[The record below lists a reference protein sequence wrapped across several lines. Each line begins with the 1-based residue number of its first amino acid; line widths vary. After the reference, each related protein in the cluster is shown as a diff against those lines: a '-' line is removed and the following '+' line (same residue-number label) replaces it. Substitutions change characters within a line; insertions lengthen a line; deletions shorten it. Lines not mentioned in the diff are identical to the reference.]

1 MFSVP
6 VVMNKKVQKSMMA
19 KVTCSQRAA
28 SPSRSRKQY
37 FVGAVSALA
46 LNVALVVPV
55 GLVSSAIMAH
65 SAQAAVVSQ
74 IDVRGN
80 RGIDAQTVREN
91 LGISRGDNIS
101 GAHIDEATKRL
112 FGMGLFSDVS
122 IRQQGN
128 VLIVQ
133 LTEYEV
139 VNQVIFHGNKKIKDP
154 DLERVLSLK
163 SREGFDQTIRDA
175 YAYIGRNDVQVT
187 SNIVDLGQGRVNVV
201 FEIKEGKRT
210 KIGSIR
216 FEGNK
221 AFGNRRLRDVIATKR
236 STMLSWLTK
245 GDVYSEDR
253 LAADE
258 EALRLFY
265 HNRGFADFQIVSSS
279 AVLDEA
285 NNKYD
290 ITFVVD
296 EGTRYRLGDI
306 EVESLVPGVDSETM
320 RSILKTKRG
329 EVYSARRVED
339 TISALNDKVADY
351 GYAFAKV
358 EPIPN
363 RDFASNTISLTYAID
378 QGPRAYVERIE
389 IRGNNKT
396 RDYVVRR
403 EFDFGEGDAFNQT
416 MVQRAKRRLERL
428 NFFQTVNI
436 STAPGSQ
443 PDQVVLIVDLAE
455 KSTGEF
461 AVGAG
466 YTTGGTSPGASVE
479 ASITER
485 NFLGKGQYIR
495 LGAGAGQD
503 DARNYALSFTEP
515 YFLGQRLAAGFDL
528 FQQHYRMNDD
538 YDVEQVGGSIRFG
551 IPITEAL
558 TASLAYNY
566 VEEKYDLNKGRYPG
580 YTIKGTGGNPDISV
594 SADQHLGEYYSG
606 AIIEASTHSP
616 WRRSSISYG
625 LTYNTIDDEKNPHDG
640 WFVRVSQEYAGI
652 GGNADYLKTSGKAM
666 LYKTLS
672 EQLDLVGLASV
683 GGGYIHEF
691 GDNGTR
697 IFDMFKSSTD
707 IIRGFKF
714 NGIGPMQRASNDR
727 QYFLGGTT
735 YMHGTAELQFPMPVV
750 PESLGMR
757 AAFFADAAT
766 LYGNNYKVDTI
777 KNSWEQPVLNTNS
790 AWRTSAGLSVMWAS
804 PFGPLR
810 FDYAWPLSKE
820 EGDRTQN
827 FNFGMSTK
835 F

>member
-1 MFSVP
+1 
-6 VVMNKKVQKSMMA
+6 MMA
-19 KVTCSQRAA
+19 KVTCSQRAV
-28 SPSRSRKQY
+28 SPSNSRKRC
-37 FVGAVSALA
+37 FVGAVCAIA

-55 GLVSSAIMAH
+55 GLVSSALMADF
-65 SAQAAVVSQ
+65 ARAAVVSQ

-91 LGISRGDNIS
+91 LGISPGENIS
-101 GAHIDEATKRL
+101 SAHIDEATKRL

-133 LTEYEV
+133 LVEYEV

-154 DLERVLSLK
+154 DLERLLSLK
-163 SREGFDQTIRDA
+163 SREGFDRLKLAADEQTIREA

-221 AFGNRRLRDVIATKR
+221 SFGNRRLRDVIATKR

-279 AVLDEA
+279 AVLDET

-290 ITFVVD
+290 IPFVID

-339 TISALNDKVADY
+339 TIAALNDKVADH

-443 PDQVVLIVDLAE
+443 PDQVVLIVDVAE

-503 DARNYALSFTEP
+503 NARNYALSFTEP
-515 YFLGQRLAAGFDL
+515 YFLGRRLAAGFDL
-528 FQQHYRMNDD
+528 
-538 YDVEQVGGSIRFG
+538 S
-551 IPITEAL
+551 
-558 TASLAYNY
+558 
-566 VEEKYDLNKGRYPG
+566 
-580 YTIKGTGGNPDISV
+580 
-594 SADQHLGEYYSG
+594 
-606 AIIEASTHSP
+606 
-616 WRRSSISYG
+616 
-625 LTYNTIDDEKNPHDG
+625 
-640 WFVRVSQEYAGI
+640 
-652 GGNADYLKTSGKAM
+652 
-666 LYKTLS
+666 
-672 EQLDLVGLASV
+672 
-683 GGGYIHEF
+683 HE
-691 GDNGTR
+691 
-697 IFDMFKSSTD
+697 
-707 IIRGFKF
+707 
-714 NGIGPMQRASNDR
+714 
-727 QYFLGGTT
+727 
-735 YMHGTAELQFPMPVV
+735 
-750 PESLGMR
+750 
-757 AAFFADAAT
+757 
-766 LYGNNYKVDTI
+766 
-777 KNSWEQPVLNTNS
+777 
-790 AWRTSAGLSVMWAS
+790 
-804 PFGPLR
+804 
-810 FDYAWPLSKE
+810 
-820 EGDRTQN
+820 
-827 FNFGMSTK
+827 
-835 F
+835 

>member
-1 MFSVP
+1 MTFCEPVFSYD
-6 VVMNKKVQKSMMA
+6 KL
-19 KVTCSQRAA
+19 R
-28 SPSRSRKQY
+28 RSR
-37 FVGAVSALA
+37 FIGTVCAVALSMALA
-46 LNVALVVPV
+46 LPLAVSPV
-55 GLVSSAIMAH
+55 FVET
-65 SAQAAVVSQ
+65 AQAAVVSR

-91 LGISRGDNIS
+91 LGIVPGRNFSSGD
-101 GAHIDEATKRL
+101 IDEATKRL

-133 LTEYEV
+133 LEEYEV
-139 VNQVIFHGNKKIKDP
+139 VNQVVFHGNKKIKDP
-154 DLERVLSLK
+154 DLERILSLK
-163 SREGFDQTIRDA
+163 SREGFDRVKLASDEQTIREA

-201 FEIKEGKRT
+201 FDIKEGKRT

-221 AFGNRRLRDVIATKR
+221 SFGSRRLRDVIATKR

-265 HNRGFADFQIVSSS
+265 HNRGYADFQIVSSS

-285 NNKYD
+285 SNKYD

-296 EGTRYRLGDI
+296 EGARYRLGDI
-306 EVESLVPGVDSETM
+306 EIDSLVPGIDSEAM
-320 RSILKTKRG
+320 RNILKTRQG

-339 TISALNDKVADY
+339 SIAALNDKVADF

-363 RDFASNTISLTYAID
+363 RDFATNTISLTYAID

-396 RDYVVRR
+396 RDYVLRR

-428 NFFQTVNI
+428 NFFQSVNI

-443 PDQVVLIVDLAE
+443 PDQVVLVVDVVE

-466 YTTGGTSPGASVE
+466 YTTGGTTPGASVE

-503 DARNYALSFTEP
+503 EARNYALSFTEP
-515 YFLGQRLAAGFDL
+515 YFLGQRLSAGFDL

-538 YDVEQVGGSIRFG
+538 YDVEQIGATIRFG
-551 IPITEAL
+551 IPMTESL

-566 VEEKYDLNKGRYPG
+566 VEEEYDLNTGRYPG
-580 YTIKGTGGNPDISV
+580 NCAALGGPGICESVVGYISPK
-594 SADQHLGEYYSG
+594 QHLGQYYSG
-606 AIIEASTHSP
+606 AIIEAAQKSP

-640 WFVRVSQEYAGI
+640 LFVRFTQEYAGI
-652 GGNADYLKTSGKAM
+652 GGDADYLKSSGKAT

-683 GGGYIHEF
+683 GGGYIHGF
-691 GDNGTR
+691 GSGGTR
-697 IFDMFKSSTD
+697 IFDMFKSNTD

-714 NGIGPMQRASNDR
+714 NGIGPMQRASNNR

-735 YMHGTAELQFPMPVV
+735 YMHGTAELQFPMPVL

-757 AAFFADAAT
+757 AAVFADAAT
-766 LYGNNYKVDTI
+766 LYGNDYQVDAV
-777 KNSWEQPVLNTNS
+777 NASWENPVLNTAS
-790 AWRTSAGLSVMWAS
+790 AWRSSAGLSVMWAS

-810 FDYAWPLSKE
+810 FDYAWPISKE

-827 FNFGMSTK
+827 FNFGVSTK

>member
-1 MFSVP
+1 
-6 VVMNKKVQKSMMA
+6 
-19 KVTCSQRAA
+19 
-28 SPSRSRKQY
+28 
-37 FVGAVSALA
+37 
-46 LNVALVVPV
+46 
-55 GLVSSAIMAH
+55 
-65 SAQAAVVSQ
+65 
-74 IDVRGN
+74 
-80 RGIDAQTVREN
+80 
-91 LGISRGDNIS
+91 
-101 GAHIDEATKRL
+101 
-112 FGMGLFSDVS
+112 
-122 IRQQGN
+122 
-128 VLIVQ
+128 
-133 LTEYEV
+133 
-139 VNQVIFHGNKKIKDP
+139 
-154 DLERVLSLK
+154 
-163 SREGFDQTIRDA
+163 
-175 YAYIGRNDVQVT
+175 
-187 SNIVDLGQGRVNVV
+187 
-201 FEIKEGKRT
+201 
-210 KIGSIR
+210 
-216 FEGNK
+216 
-221 AFGNRRLRDVIATKR
+221 
-236 STMLSWLTK
+236 
-245 GDVYSEDR
+245 
-253 LAADE
+253 
-258 EALRLFY
+258 
-265 HNRGFADFQIVSSS
+265 
-279 AVLDEA
+279 
-285 NNKYD
+285 
-290 ITFVVD
+290 
-296 EGTRYRLGDI
+296 
-306 EVESLVPGVDSETM
+306 LVPGVDSETM

-339 TISALNDKVADY
+339 TIAALNDKVADH

-443 PDQVVLIVDLAE
+443 PDQVVLIVDVAE

-503 DARNYALSFTEP
+503 NARNYALSFTEP
-515 YFLGQRLAAGFDL
+515 YFLGRRLAAGFDL

-538 YDVEQVGGSIRFG
+538 YDVEQVGATVRFG

-558 TASLAYNY
+558 TASVAYNY
-566 VEEKYDLNKGRYPG
+566 AEEKYDLDKSRYPG
-580 YTIKGTGGNPDISV
+580 YTDNSGNVISPV
-594 SADQHLGEYYSG
+594 EHLRQVYSG
-606 AIIEASTHSP
+606 AVIEASENSP

-652 GGNADYLKTSGKAM
+652 GGDADYLKTSGKAM

-683 GGGYIHEF
+683 GGGHIHEF
-691 GDNGTR
+691 SNDGTR
-697 IFDMFKSSTD
+697 IFDMFKSNTD

-714 NGIGPMQRASNDR
+714 NGIGPVQNSGNNK

-750 PESLGMR
+750 PDSLGMR
-757 AAFFADAAT
+757 AAVFADAAT
-766 LYGNNYKVDTI
+766 LYGVNYSPLVPALENPI
-777 KNSWEQPVLNTNS
+777 LNKGS
-790 AWRTSAGLSVMWAS
+790 SWRTSAGISVMWES

-810 FDYAWPLSKE
+810 FDYAWPMAKE
-820 EGDRTQN
+820 SEDRVQN
-827 FNFGMSTK
+827 FNFGVSTK